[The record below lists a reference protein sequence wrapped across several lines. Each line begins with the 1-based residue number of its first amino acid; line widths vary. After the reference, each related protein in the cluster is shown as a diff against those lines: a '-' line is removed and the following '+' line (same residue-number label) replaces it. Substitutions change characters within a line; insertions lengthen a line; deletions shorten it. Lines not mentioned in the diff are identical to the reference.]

1 MVILGSLGTLGG
13 VSYGVSVGESLMGH
27 YVDGELGATWCH

>member
-13 VSYGVSVGESLMGH
+13 VSHGGQGESLMGH
-27 YVDGELGATWCH
+27 YVDG